1 MSTNPTRKPSAASE
15 SFITALAI
23 LFFASL
29 AILFMW
35 LDNRKRIERQS
46 HNTIQ
51 AGSETPIALQ
61 EKQNRSSSPEQTR
74 QENMERLVYPNG
86 EGATNQVV
94 TVHGSGIVSPPLPLL
109 DVLPQHITLNAGTG
123 QIITSGHESD
133 ITLQPNAF
141 VDKEIAF

>member
-35 LDNRKRIERQS
+35 LDNRKRVERQS

-51 AGSETPIALQ
+51 AERETPIALQ
-61 EKQNRSSSPEQTR
+61 EKENRSSSPEQTW
-74 QENMERLVYPNG
+74 QENMGRLVYPHG
-86 EGATNQVV
+86 EGATIQAANIV
-94 TVHGSGIVSPPLPLL
+94 GSGSVCPPL
-109 DVLPQHITLNAGTG
+109 Q
-123 QIITSGHESD
+123 D
-133 ITLQPNAF
+133 IAP
-141 VDKEIAF
+141 